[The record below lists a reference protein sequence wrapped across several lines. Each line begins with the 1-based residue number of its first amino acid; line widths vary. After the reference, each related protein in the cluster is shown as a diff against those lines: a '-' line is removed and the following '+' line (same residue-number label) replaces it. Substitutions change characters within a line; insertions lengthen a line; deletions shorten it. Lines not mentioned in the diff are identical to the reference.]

1 MTIRDRRGFTLTELV
16 VVTVLGALVVA
27 ASLQILITNQRTY
40 TAQSAQIQGQQNTRA
55 ALDILTAEIR
65 EISPPE
71 GDLLY
76 MGPTVM
82 WVRVMRKFGIAC
94 GVSLGGTPTLRLLRV
109 GEAFT
114 AKDSVF
120 VFADNRENI
129 GTDDVWISAQVT
141 QVDTAVACGTDPA
154 TNVSFAGQGGAF
166 AADSVR
172 VGALVRSYVHYVYG
186 LYGLPDGQRYL
197 ARWERDGT
205 SWSGPTPI
213 VGPLQA
219 TGGLEFTYL
228 DADGNA
234 TTIATDVRQV
244 AARVRTHSVVMNSV
258 GNPVSDSIS
267 AWIYTRN

>member
-1 MTIRDRRGFTLTELV
+1 MTIHDRRGFTLTELV

-27 ASLQILITNQRTY
+27 ASLQVLFTNQRTY
-40 TAQSAQIQGQQNTRA
+40 TAQNAQIQGQQNTRA

-65 EISPPE
+65 EISPAG

-82 WVRVMRKFGIAC
+82 WVRVMRKFGVAC
-94 GVSLGGTPTLRLLRV
+94 DVSLAGTPTLRVLRV
-109 GEAFT
+109 GDSFA

-120 VFADNRENI
+120 VFADNRENVRS
-129 GTDDVWISAQVT
+129 DDAWISAYVT
-141 QVDTAVACGTDPA
+141 QVDTTVACGTDPA
-154 TNVSFAGQGGAF
+154 TRLSFAGQSGVF

-172 VGALVRSYVHYVYG
+172 VGASVRSYVHYVYG

-219 TGGLEFTYL
+219 TRGLEFTYL
-228 DADGNA
+228 DVDGN
-234 TTIATDVRQV
+234 TTTTATDVRQV
-244 AARVRTHSVVMNSV
+244 AARVRTHSVVVNSV

-267 AWIYTRN
+267 ALIYTRN

>member
-1 MTIRDRRGFTLTELV
+1 
-16 VVTVLGALVVA
+16 VLGALVVA

-40 TAQSAQIQGQQNTRA
+40 TAQNAQIQGQQNTRA

-65 EISPPE
+65 EISPAG

-76 MGPTVM
+76 LGPTVM

-109 GEAFT
+109 GEAF
-114 AKDSVF
+114 AKEDSVF

-129 GTDDVWISAQVT
+129 ASDDEWIAVQVT
-141 QVDTAVACGTDPA
+141 QVDTAVGCGTDPA
-154 TNVSFAGQGGAF
+154 TNVSFAGQSGAF

-172 VGALVRSYVHYVYG
+172 VGASVRSYVHYVYG

-197 ARWERDGT
+197 ARWERNGA

-228 DADGNA
+228 DVDGNK

-244 AARVRTHSVVMNSV
+244 AVRVRTHSVVMNSV

-267 AWIYTRN
+267 AWVYSRN